1 MISEKMVSYVQ
12 GSSAI
17 RAMFE
22 EGKRLS
28 AIYGAE
34 NVYDFSLGNPNL
46 PAPKEVKEAVYRI
59 LEEEDSVFVHGYMS
73 NSGYEDVRGAVAES
87 LNRRFGTAFH
97 GENIVMTVGAAGGMN
112 VIMKTLLNPG
122 EEVVVFAPYFGEYRA
137 YVTNYDGV
145 LVTVPPNTE
154 DFQPDLAEFEKRIT
168 PKTKAVI
175 VNTPNNPTG
184 VIYSEEIV
192 DITEVRLR
200 LVKDPDKLKAV
211 ASITIDGCFG
221 VHDLR
226 VVENDD
232 TLFVAMPNKRLGTGE
247 FRDVA
252 HPINNE
258 TRDAIANIV
267 IGKYKEELA
276 KSQAKTAD

>member
-1 MISEKMVSYVQ
+1 MLNSI
-12 GSSAI
+12 
-17 RAMFE
+17 
-22 EGKRLS
+22 KRLQ
-28 AIYGAE
+28 
-34 NVYDFSLGNPNL
+34 F
-46 PAPKEVKEAVYRI
+46 
-59 LEEEDSVFVHGYMS
+59 M
-73 NSGYEDVRGAVAES
+73 
-87 LNRRFGTAFH
+87 
-97 GENIVMTVGAAGGMN
+97 
-112 VIMKTLLNPG
+112 
-122 EEVVVFAPYFGEYRA
+122 
-137 YVTNYDGV
+137 
-145 LVTVPPNTE
+145 
-154 DFQPDLAEFEKRIT
+154 
-168 PKTKAVI
+168 
-175 VNTPNNPTG
+175 
-184 VIYSEEIV
+184 IYSEEIV

-211 ASITIDGCFG
+211 ASITIDGCF
-221 VHDLR
+221 